1 MWCMSVLGSCT
12 DDPTLG
18 ALREIGV
25 YFSAVLEA
33 RSLKSGGGRT
43 RLHLEAQVRVPPAF
57 SWFWGLLAAS
67 LQSVLSSQGLF
78 PVSV

>member
-18 ALREIGV
+18 ALRAIGV
-25 YFSAVLEA
+25 YFSTVLEA

-43 RLHLEAQVRVPPAF
+43 RLREAQGRVPPAF

>member
-43 RLHLEAQVRVPPAF
+43 RLLEAQGWVPPAF